1 MPSTRGDAMTKNIVL
16 ITILLL
22 PVPTLGAEVM
32 QLKHAASMY
41 ADAKGTKIKEP
52 EGIACRGKS
61 PFIVS
66 DTGNDRLLPYIV
78 QADGTIK
85 PGEEIK
91 VPYPQHARINSQ
103 GDIFVVDGKQHRI
116 LRLSAAGESKGYF
129 EPAGLPA
136 PQEWI
141 PKNIAIDTADNVY
154 ILDVFSYRVIIASP
168 DGKFQRQIGLPASD
182 GFFSDLTVDS
192 QGTIFLLNSVTATV
206 YAAARDAAAFTPLT
220 TGLKEYVSFPAALAA
235 DQMFIYVVDQNGGG
249 IIIVGKDGSFKGRK
263 LRMGWKEGELRYPSD
278 ICLDDQGN
286 VFIADRGNNRVQM
299 YRKESERQ

>member
-1 MPSTRGDAMTKNIVL
+1 MIKNIVL

-22 PVPTLGAEVM
+22 PVPSLGTEAM

-41 ADAKGTKIKEP
+41 ADAKGVKIKEP

-91 VPYPQHARINSQ
+91 VPYPQHARMNSQ
-103 GDIFVVDGKQHRI
+103 GDIFVFEGKQRRI
-116 LRLSAAGESKGYF
+116 VRLSATGESKGYF
-129 EPAGLPA
+129 EPAGIPA
-136 PQEWI
+136 PAEWI
-141 PKNIAIDTADNVY
+141 PKNIAIDTTDNMY
-154 ILDVFSYRVIIASP
+154 ILDVFSFRVIIASP

-182 GFFSDLTVDS
+182 GFFSDLTVDP
-192 QGTIFLLNSVTATV
+192 QGTIFLLDSVTATV

-220 TGLKEYVSFPAALAA
+220 KGLKEYVSFPTALTA
-235 DQMFIYVVDQNGGG
+235 DQVFIYVVDQNGGG
-249 IIIVGKDGSFKGRK
+249 VIILGKDGSLKGRK